1 MFYDFLI
8 TFVGNPPVMSFQT
21 LPECFV
27 YFGSVILCLVSLSV
41 VIRGVYSIIAA
52 GFRNKL

>member
-8 TFVGNPPVMSFQT
+8 SFVGTPPTLSFAT
-21 LPECFV
+21 LPDCFV
-27 YFGSVILCLVSLSV
+27 YFGSVVLCLVSLSV

>member
-8 TFVGNPPVMSFQT
+8 TFVGTPPIMSFQT

-27 YFGSVILCLVSLSV
+27 YFGSVVLCLVSLSV
-41 VIRGVYSIIAA
+41 VIRGIYSIIAA